1 VRNVEPQVV
10 FISRTVF
17 RLQTSYKY
25 DEKKNEPQWGGEE
38 AVSNSIIS
46 EVKYNVLQNS
56 SIIGRFTYNNI
67 QYNHPTNTTVSYI
80 MLDGLLPGSNYL
92 WSIDFTKRLLNNVEL
107 NFQYEGRKP
116 GEARIVHIG
125 RASVRALF

>member
-1 VRNVEPQVV
+1 
-10 FISRTVF
+10 
-17 RLQTSYKY
+17 
-25 DEKKNEPQWGGEE
+25 
-38 AVSNSIIS
+38 
-46 EVKYNVLQNS
+46 
-56 SIIGRFTYNNI
+56 
-67 QYNHPTNTTVSYI
+67 